1 MACHHSKNKHFLEM
15 YKSVLSTGVFLLNEM
30 YWVLQ
35 IVELKEISEIF
46 FAKENN

>member
-1 MACHHSKNKHFLEM
+1 M

-30 YWVLQ
+30 DWVLQ
-35 IVELKEISEIF
+35 LVDLKEISERF